1 MKKSLLILFS
11 ILLFSGCDKEDDEDV
26 TLPFE
31 LDFVGRV
38 SGCGDFS
45 IIKELDSSN
54 PNITLSIAGTGR
66 KELNITNAGT
76 TFSLPDSDLIC
87 NINIHERSNANN
99 FCNDVIEEIPEL
111 ISQWQAV
118 SGNITLFVYDVEETE
133 FETYYKMQILL
144 EDVVFEKNGSE
155 ERREI
160 SRLTIENIGL
170 GFLPG

>member
-11 ILLFSGCDKEDDEDV
+11 ILLFSGCEKEDEEDV

-31 LDFVGRV
+31 LDFVGKV

-66 KELNITNAGT
+66 EELNITNAGT

>member
-1 MKKSLLILFS
+1 MKKLLLILFS
-11 ILLFSGCDKEDDEDV
+11 ILLFSGCDKEDKEDV

-31 LDFVGRV
+31 LDFVGKV

-45 IIKELDSSN
+45 IIQELDSLN

-66 KELNITNAGT
+66 EELNITNAGT

-87 NINIHERSNANN
+87 NINIHERSNVNN

-111 ISQWQAV
+111 ISQWKAT
-118 SGNITLFVYDVEETE
+118 SGNITFFVYDVEETA
-133 FETYYKMQILL
+133 FETYYKMNILL
-144 EDVVFEKNGSE
+144 EDVIFQKDASE

-160 SRLTIENIGL
+160 SKLVLEDIGL